1 MASDFIKEKIK
12 DKPVNKKKLFTKF
25 ITTVFMAV
33 IFGVVAAV
41 CFYFTMEGIET
52 VRGVD
57 LPDEIDLSADD
68 DTVSEDVSASENE
81 PVLQEEEKEEEKE
94 EESGGE
100 KEAEEEKKSE
110 PRKTVINNITNNVSM
125 TPESY
130 EKLYAALH
138 ETAREAERAIVTVTG
153 SVSNT
158 DWFDNTYEN
167 NNNGSGLII
176 AENGKELMILT
187 KKSITD
193 GAEKV
198 SVSFVNGESVEAR
211 IVKADDNTGLETV
224 GVNLTDISAETMDA
238 IATARLGNSS
248 YPSLVGTPVIA
259 IGNPLGIRGSEA
271 YGLITSNTDEEQMTD
286 MNAHLITTDI
296 YGSSGASGVIIN
308 YSGSVMG
315 IITTDYSSDDMENII
330 TAYSISDMK
339 NLLERLANDRDGIY
353 MGIYG
358 IDVTEEASQNYG
370 VPKGAYVT
378 GTIAGSPAM
387 TAGIQSGDVIVKM
400 DDEDIDKF
408 SDYTRVLGQLKAEEN
423 VSITVQRY
431 SRGEYQEMT
440 FEVEAAVK
448 EK

>member
-81 PVLQEEEKEEEKE
+81 PVLQEEGKEEVKE
-94 EESGGE
+94 EESTGE

-125 TPESY
+125 TPENY

-153 SVSNT
+153 SVSNK

-167 NNNGSGLII
+167 SNNGSGLII

-187 KKSITD
+187 TKNITD

-224 GVNLTDISAETMDA
+224 GVDLNDISDETMEA
-238 IATARLGNSS
+238 IATAKLGNSS
-248 YPSLVGTPVIA
+248 YSSIVGTPVIA

-286 MNAHLITTDI
+286 MNFHLITTDI

-315 IITTDYSSDDMENII
+315 IITTDYSSADMENII

-358 IDVTEEASQNYG
+358 IDVTEEASQNNG

-387 TAGIQSGDVIVKM
+387 TAGIQSGDVIVRM
-400 DDEDIDKF
+400 GDEEITKF
-408 SDYTRVLGQLKAEEN
+408 SDYTRALGQLKAEEN
-423 VSITVQRY
+423 ISITVQRY

-448 EK
+448 E